1 MKAGCMQGLQHQ
13 KPDAIACNVDQI
25 QHGQHQS
32 MDSTR
37 TNATWAASKGRTSL
51 VLQPRSLLV
60 FKDLAYTQ
68 YLHSIDEVDA
78 DHLGNNIV
86 NLHMHPELALGSM
99 LPRGPERVSLTVR
112 RVEKVVKSLL
122 RLKNS

>member
-1 MKAGCMQGLQHQ
+1 MNFFTEHLTFTFAMWGKVRVQRCIGLHEGIVAEVNPGPLQRFSSASAPH
-13 KPDAIACNVDQI
+13 DF
-25 QHGQHQS
+25 
-32 MDSTR
+32 
-37 TNATWAASKGRTSL
+37 AASPSQASFPCF
-51 VLQPRSLLV
+51 VARSHM
-60 FKDLAYTQ
+60 Q
-68 YLHSIDEVDA
+68 VDA

>member
-1 MKAGCMQGLQHQ
+1 MGGPAVIHFSRKQ
-13 KPDAIACNVDQI
+13 DAQQTCGAQ
-25 QHGQHQS
+25 Q
-32 MDSTR
+32 
-37 TNATWAASKGRTSL
+37 AGRTSL